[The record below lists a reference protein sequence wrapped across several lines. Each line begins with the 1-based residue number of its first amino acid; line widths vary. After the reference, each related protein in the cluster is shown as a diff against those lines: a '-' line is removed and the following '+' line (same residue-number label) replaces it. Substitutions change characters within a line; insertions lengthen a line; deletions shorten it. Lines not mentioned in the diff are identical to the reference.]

1 MANGPPSRCPLEH
14 TKTTK
19 KCRSPSSEADR
30 DARRNFAEFLNI
42 NNDGGFF
49 TNVIVGWMEIVVGRV
64 VRFDA
69 SRTALTAFATSPCH

>member
-1 MANGPPSRCPLEH
+1 MANGPPSRRPLEH

-30 DARRNFAEFLNI
+30 DARRDFAEFPNI
-42 NNDGGFF
+42 NNDAGFF
-49 TNVIVGWMEIVVGRV
+49 TNVIVGWMEIVVGS

-69 SRTALTAFATSPCH
+69 SRTALTTFARSSCH